1 MQSDELL
8 LQKANQIKISVI
20 TKLILSYIAHKI
32 KFTYPILILT
42 KTLYRYHTDIKS
54 VTKTIST

>member
-8 LQKANQIKISVI
+8 LQEANQIKINVI

-32 KFTYPILILT
+32 KFEF
-42 KTLYRYHTDIKS
+42 LYRETKLNKNVIHQHYFIDIKS
-54 VTKTIST
+54 IT